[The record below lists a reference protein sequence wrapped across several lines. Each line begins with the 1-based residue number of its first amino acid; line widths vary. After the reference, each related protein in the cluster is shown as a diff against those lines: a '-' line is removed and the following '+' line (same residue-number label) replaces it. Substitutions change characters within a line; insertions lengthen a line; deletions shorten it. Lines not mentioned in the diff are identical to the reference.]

1 MKKTKKML
9 YVCTVHASDR
19 DDVPNHG
26 IRKRGSQNVEVRR
39 AFAESRRRSRQRYG
53 ELKMNA
59 ENREIRILYRK
70 NKYRIEKKDQER

>member
-1 MKKTKKML
+1 MAAAKQSKGKEDLCYEENEKNAF
-9 YVCTVHASDR
+9 VCTVHASDR

-53 ELKMNA
+53 
-59 ENREIRILYRK
+59 
-70 NKYRIEKKDQER
+70 D